1 MRKTLPFM
9 LMGCLAAC
17 GPTQGGTGTNG
28 QNGAQ
33 GPEGPQGPQGLQGA
47 PGPQGTPGQPGPKG
61 DPGTSTAGDSS
72 LSSISP
78 PSVLGVR
85 PVTVVITGVG
95 SHFKAGTTKVDF
107 GDPAI
112 TSKVTVGST
121 TNLSVALTLAPNAM
135 IGAHNVTV
143 TTPGAGMAGAD
154 EQLTLQGG
162 LTVEASLY
170 SELPAGMTS
179 APNVP
184 QGGLVTVQLRNLD
197 YRNNPFDP
205 ATVRPTGGMQ
215 TLLALASPPSPYLN
229 STTYSNLGLVDALAP
244 AGTGLGMTLST
255 LTPLGTPVQFVS
267 DPKDPN
273 APQVTA
279 TTPVVLNAGATVG
292 NQMIVANGRTVL
304 YKFTAPADN
313 YVTQLTMSV
322 LGSGLL
328 GGVTAAPRVQG
339 QMAPNSGRF
348 ADGLPIDT
356 SATVSGGMLQGR
368 NTLLYMPKIGDYY
381 FAVFTDN
388 LSGSTNHSYSMLAKA
403 ALGTSVSIKE
413 PAGGDSP
420 ASPVATVTLDK
431 YYYATD
437 GALDTLG
444 DVDYV
449 VFTANKTG
457 RVYAT
462 VQNGTGARIGVGI
475 YAVDCKT
482 VVDSL
487 TVSPASPPPGAMSQ
501 ETTVTMGTQ
510 YCVRIAGTS
519 TGAYQLQLAQDL
531 P

>member
-17 GPTQGGTGTNG
+17 GPNQGGTGASG
-28 QNGAQ
+28 QDGAQ
-33 GPEGPQGPQGLQGA
+33 GPAGPAGPAGPQGPQ
-47 PGPQGTPGQPGPKG
+47 GQPGPKG
-61 DPGTSTAGDSS
+61 DPGTPGTGGTVDSS

-78 PSVLGVR
+78 PSILGVR

-95 SHFKAGTTKVDF
+95 SHFKAGVTKVDF

-112 TSKVTVGST
+112 MTKVTVGSA
-121 TNLSVALTLAPNAM
+121 TNLSVALTLLPSAA
-135 IGAHNVTV
+135 IGPHNVTV
-143 TTPGAGMAGAD
+143 TTPGAGAAGAD
-154 EQLTLQGG
+154 EQLMLQSG

-170 SELPAGMTS
+170 SELPAGLTA
-179 APNVP
+179 APSVP

-205 ATVRPTGGMQ
+205 ASVRPTGGIQ
-215 TLLALASPPSPYLN
+215 TLLALASPPTPYLN
-229 STTYSNLGLVDALAP
+229 TTTYGNLGLVDALAP

-255 LTPLGTPVQFVS
+255 LTPLGTAVQFVS
-267 DPKDPN
+267 DVKDPN

-279 TTPVVLNAGATVG
+279 TTPVVLNAGAPVG
-292 NQMIVANGRTVL
+292 NQMIVANNRTVL
-304 YKFTAPADN
+304 YRFTAPADN
-313 YVTQLTMSV
+313 YVTQLTLSG

-339 QMAPNSGRF
+339 YMAPTSGRF

-356 SATVSGGMLQGR
+356 SATVMAGMLQGR
-368 NTLLYMPKIGDYY
+368 NTVLYMPKIGDYY

-388 LSGSTNHSYSMLAKA
+388 LSGSMNHSYTMLAKT

-413 PAGGDSP
+413 PTGGDTA
-420 ASPVATVTLDK
+420 ASPVATVMLDK

-437 GALDTLG
+437 GAIDAIG

-449 VFTANKTG
+449 RFTAAKTG

-462 VQNGTGARIGVGI
+462 VQNSTGARIGVGI
-475 YAVDCKT
+475 YALDCTT
-482 VVDSL
+482 VVDSNAVL
-487 TVSPASPPPGAMSQ
+487 PANPPPGAMSQ

-510 YCVRIAGTS
+510 YCARISGPTAA
-519 TGAYQLQLAQDL
+519 AYQLQLAQDL